1 MHRIRNLTLLAVA
14 WGLLLSTMVGSVS
27 VDAAVQDAAVQDADG
42 PSTLVNPTATT
53 RPTTAAS
60 EDTSAETDG
69 SGASSQNESSIPVWI
84 LWTLGFVEVWL
95 VGWIGVWSVALVGAR
110 RFLFEVDSSLRNV
123 ILGRIPFGGGSP
135 LTLAHLTLARAFA
148 QHPWVADEWLNRH
161 SPAITDWLSIDS
173 RGVEPSDRDIL
184 VRIDGQAIAIADAPT
199 FRAILPE
206 TPFVLALHGEGR
218 KWNERVLNIVLGQSM
233 HVERAGRLMSHR
245 TIPVVLD
252 RNCVERFQLKGKPSG
267 DMRYWLQVV
276 RNELCRVPGLAA
288 SLDDDLMMNL
298 VKSRR
303 LLPIVDQWSQTPA
316 GFQNDLQTAV
326 SSGELPCLVA
336 IDDSDTVAE
345 INGVIR
351 ARSLKSPEL
360 AGHVPTHI
368 PSRTMES
375 GPGSK
380 AAREISL
387 SLTPRRFDKN
397 AVPLLV
403 RSLEDSVADV
413 RMAAAQTLGG
423 LGTSAREAVSHLT
436 TLLNDPVTACR
447 QAAVNALGAI
457 GPDAAAAT
465 ESLTKATENDH
476 RKVRAAACRTLG
488 AIGRP
493 DGNVLNALV
502 TAMNDKDAAVR
513 SQAARSLGGLRVG
526 RPDIVTALAGALSD
540 ESAEVRSRAVCAISA
555 IPEAINESIGA
566 VVAAVADPVAEV
578 RREVVAALGNVSR
591 SRSAIVQT
599 LVHSLSD
606 PDAETR
612 SRAATS
618 LSRFG
623 QESRPAI
630 PQLARLIGD
639 SVAEVRRSAVQALDS
654 IGVPSLESVSALEEA
669 TRDTDVSVR
678 SAATAALE
686 RAMPVA
692 AVA

>member
-1 MHRIRNLTLLAVA
+1 MHRIRNLALLAVA

-27 VDAAVQDAAVQDADG
+27 VDAAVQDAEG
-42 PSTLVNPTATT
+42 PSTLVNPTDATT
-53 RPTTAAS
+53 PTTSAS
-60 EDTSAETDG
+60 DDTSAETDG
-69 SGASSQNESSIPVWI
+69 SASSSHNEPSIPEWI
-84 LWTLGFVEVWL
+84 LWPLGFVELWL

-123 ILGRIPFGGGSP
+123 TFGRVPFGGGSP

-161 SPAITDWLSIDS
+161 SQAITDWLSIDS
-173 RGVEPSDRDIL
+173 RRVDSIDRDIL

-199 FRAILPE
+199 VRAIIPE

-218 KWNERVLNIVLGQSM
+218 QWNERVLNIVLGQSM
-233 HVERAGRLMSHR
+233 HPERGARLMLHR
-245 TIPVVLD
+245 SIPVVLD
-252 RNCVERFQLKGKPSG
+252 RNCVERFQSKGKLSG
-267 DMRYWLQVV
+267 DMPYWLQVV
-276 RNELCRVPGLAA
+276 RNELCRVPGLAEN
-288 SLDDDLMMNL
+288 LDDDLLMCL

-303 LLPIVDQWSQTPA
+303 ILPIVDQWSQTPS
-316 GFQNDLQTAV
+316 GFQNALQTAV
-326 SSGELPCLVA
+326 SSGELPCLVV

-345 INGVIR
+345 MNGVIR
-351 ARSLKSPEL
+351 ARSLKSPEFV
-360 AGHVPTHI
+360 AQVPTGV
-368 PSRTMES
+368 PSRATKS

-380 AAREISL
+380 AATKISL
-387 SLTPRRFDKN
+387 PLTPRTFDKHSL
-397 AVPLLV
+397 PLLV
-403 RSLEDSVADV
+403 RSLDDSVADV
-413 RMAAAQTLGG
+413 RVAAAQTLGG

-457 GPDAAAAT
+457 GPEAAVAT
-465 ESLTKATENDH
+465 ESLTKAAVNDH

-502 TAMNDKDAAVR
+502 AATNDKDAAVR

-526 RPDIVTALAGALSD
+526 QSGVVAALVGALSD
-540 ESAEVRSRAVCAISA
+540 ESAEVRTRAVGAISA

-566 VVAAVADPVAEV
+566 VLAAVADPAAEV

-591 SRSAIVQT
+591 SRGAITQT
-599 LVHSLSD
+599 LVHSLTD

-612 SRAATS
+612 SRAAAS

-630 PQLARLIGD
+630 PQLARLVGD
-639 SVAEVRRSAVQALDS
+639 SVAEVRRSAVEALNS

-669 TRDTDVSVR
+669 TRDFDESVR
-678 SAATAALE
+678 SAATTALGRVMPAA
-686 RAMPVA
+686 A
-692 AVA
+692 AA